1 MGWLI
6 ALYIIFGLVTL
17 RLFRNSKWRFIYSI
31 TWPLSLVIAF
41 VCIVAFA
48 IASSFEKFKLEN
60 M

>member
-6 ALYIIFGLVTL
+6 ALYIIVGLVTL
-17 RLFRNSKWRFIYSI
+17 YLFRNAKWWFLYAL